1 MTIAVIGGLY
11 RIEGAWIGALVYT
24 LLDTYTRGI
33 TDRFET
39 WIGIV
44 LLVILILSPD
54 GLTGLAQRVYTRVW
68 GGDRSAQP
76 PQPSPAPAENA
87 ETAPTLD
94 SGQVAG

>member
-1 MTIAVIGGLY
+1 VIGGLY

-68 GGDRSAQP
+68 GGDRL
-76 PQPSPAPAENA
+76 APA
-87 ETAPTLD
+87 LD
-94 SGQVAG
+94 SERLAADAALTPDQVAQ

>member
-1 MTIAVIGGLY
+1 MIGGLY

-54 GLTGLAQRVYTRVW
+54 GLTGLAHRVYARLRDR
-68 GGDRSAQP
+68 DRSAP
-76 PQPSPAPAENA
+76 TASAPAPTESVGPAA
-87 ETAPTLD
+87 ALD
-94 SGQVAG
+94 RDQVAGL